1 MLSIDFPLQS
11 DNSTQ
16 VMEEEVT
23 KLIVHL
29 LADENHKFMRPHAG
43 GEDYDNIKRKRT
55 QLARDLRWFLSFA
68 LRIPTAHDFCVVSA
82 RKWARARTKRKGPS
96 KRGHIVADTML
107 PMMFLGLRKLGN
119 ICCGHIFCVPDT
131 KFLSATN
138 VARAGKQG
146 NISVGNNVSA
156 TMCPRLPGP

>member
-16 VMEEEVT
+16 VMEEEVA

-55 QLARDLRWFLSFA
+55 QLARDLR
-68 LRIPTAHDFCVVSA
+68 
-82 RKWARARTKRKGPS
+82 
-96 KRGHIVADTML
+96 
-107 PMMFLGLRKLGN
+107 
-119 ICCGHIFCVPDT
+119 
-131 KFLSATN
+131 
-138 VARAGKQG
+138 
-146 NISVGNNVSA
+146 
-156 TMCPRLPGP
+156 